1 MFYPGPNGF
10 GRKPDLHMSIENDI
24 MNLASVARVDVSV
37 RDYRAE
43 LSRIPAAVAKI
54 DKRLT
59 AMTERQEAQDAKLEK
74 IKKERRQL
82 EKDVQDFEAKMSASR
97 TKLAEVKTNHEYTAA
112 LKEIDTLK
120 ADIDAKEERLLVLM
134 DEGETF
140 EPLHDEEVKKLS
152 AERAEIEAEKKVLLD
167 KQSALEATVEKLA
180 AEKPAL
186 LKQLGDSMQKKYERL
201 LKRHGDA
208 AVVPV
213 REEHCGGCG
222 TQLPPQVAVEV
233 RKNNQLLTCQSCGR
247 LLVHYDA

>member
-1 MFYPGPNGF
+1 MNIEQ
-10 GRKPDLHMSIENDI
+10 DLMT
-24 MNLASVARVDVSV
+24 LVAVARVDVAV
-37 RDYRAE
+37 RDHRAE
-43 LSRIPAAVAKI
+43 LTTIPAAVAKI

-59 AMTERQEAQDAKLEK
+59 AMTERQTAQDAKLEN

-82 EKDVQDFEAKMSASR
+82 EIDIQDFETKMNASK

-120 ADIDAKEERLLVLM
+120 ADIDAKEERLLMLM

-140 EPLHDEEVKKLS
+140 EPVHDEEVAKL
-152 AERAEIEAEKKVLLD
+152 ADERVEIEAEKKVLVD
-167 KQSALEATVEKLA
+167 RHAALEVDVAKLT

-186 LKQLGDSMQKKYERL
+186 LKQMTDSMRKKYERL
-201 LKRHGDA
+201 LSHHKDA

-213 REEHCGGCG
+213 NAEHCGGCG
-222 TQLPPQVAVEV
+222 TQLPPQIAVEV